1 MYGVR
6 DARTGNGA
14 LQSTGHAMEIL
25 SVGNTGQ
32 WQLNLPEPLR
42 GQQSELENLLGHVFG
57 ATHSEENL
65 ELAQQMTINWCISKF
80 RKMGVRNG
88 DTEWL

>member
-14 LQSTGHAMEIL
+14 LQSTDNAMDIL
-25 SVGNTGQ
+25 SVGKTGT

-42 GQQSELENLLGHVFG
+42 GQQPELEKLLGHVFG
-57 ATHSEENL
+57 TTHSDENL

-80 RKMGVRNG
+80 KKMGVRNG